1 MRSSLD
7 LVSFGRIHH
16 FYLRHNADSERTSSR
31 LRGQCRFFLLQKESL
46 ETNQRFS
53 AVTLGVKDLGSS
65 KKFYVDGFGWK
76 PVS

>member
-46 ETNQRFS
+46 LDQPALQRRDPWGERPGEFEEI
-53 AVTLGVKDLGSS
+53 LGRRLRLEAGI
-65 KKFYVDGFGWK
+65 
-76 PVS
+76 